1 MSTGPSLFLK
11 PGDKQR
17 LEEIVE
23 AAESDN
29 DRRRAAILLGF
40 ESGMSMREIAEKI
53 DAPVQRVLYWRRE
66 YLKRGLGLFTRE

>member
-1 MSTGPSLFLK
+1 M

-23 AAESDN
+23 SGESDI
-29 DRRRAAILLGF
+29 DRHRAEILLAF
-40 ESGMSMREIAEKI
+40 EAGKSMREIAEQI

-66 YLKRGLGLFTRE
+66 YLKQGLGLFDRG